1 MRGAWIT
8 VACLGLGACSQ
19 APVLQV
25 PVVPVGTEYK
35 ESAAWMPVQPTDVL
49 PQGDWWT
56 AYGDT
61 ELDGLQARLV
71 ADSPDLAAAYAL
83 RKGLTRAVAAAFDRC
98 DAIVTAVSLGTPPR
112 FDQFEGS

>member
-71 ADSPDLAAAYAL
+71 ADSPDLAAALARYQQAQASYEAL
-83 RKGLTRAVAAAFDRC
+83 RASLFPTVLMPTRLRC
-98 DAIVTAVSLGTPPR
+98 PTRL
-112 FDQFEGS
+112 